1 MLSVWEKTGNTPGK
15 EKKKNIYIYSAGGS
29 HYGCVSYAKE
39 ADGKRKNNEFIY
51 THSVNNNEKGKKKNS
66 CKAQPMENTELKKKT
81 NTDVKLSAD
90 NKYGTLPTK

>member
-1 MLSVWEKTGNTPGK
+1 MPEAPTTVAYRMQ
-15 EKKKNIYIYSAGGS
+15 KKPM
-29 HYGCVSYAKE
+29 
-39 ADGKRKNNEFIY
+39 
-51 THSVNNNEKGKKKNS
+51 EKGKTTSLYTRTLSTTTRKEKKKNS